1 MKHCRILTAGW
12 LLTLCVFQ
20 AAPAASAD
28 TKTENEQGSAH
39 MTVEEVREKDGTIR
53 IRTTGAEIVIDKAG
67 SVIECH
73 QRIPVSRKV
82 ATISGL
88 SLKDARVESKT
99 SAECKVA
106 AGQGGASPITVS
118 MDGLIT
124 IPVGAGTAV
133 TITGAYKPAY
143 QGREG
148 SHFLLPDE
156 KGGVGVYAL
165 GTATCE
171 APANWESGWKL
182 QYTSGQAF
190 RLLVSV
196 FPPRPFDWKQSCETI
211 VHTFSWKNP
220 YPSDDQLQE
229 WSKHGSIL
237 VLHSWI
243 WQGKTGSQY
252 GVMMDDSWAVSKYE
266 PKSEKELVRVVKTA
280 HDLGMKVIVYM
291 SPYYFKG
298 GSNDDF
304 VAAVDKAMKTYSLD
318 GVYFDGIVEPYNDIM
333 GAYDVTRKTREAIG
347 NERILY
353 IHSTISPL
361 KEIYCPF
368 IDCYADYLLR
378 GEHRKTSEDAFRWYV
393 SSYNLGNAIGT
404 LCYDTQRPT
413 RELIDLMFRV
423 NARLPYWVDDGTWN
437 SKEYFL
443 HKPEM
448 ELMKTEYFPR
458 LKKEAAGHE

>member
-1 MKHCRILTAGW
+1 L
-12 LLTLCVFQ
+12 
-20 AAPAASAD
+20 AAPSAFAEKKAAA
-28 TKTENEQGSAH
+28 EQGSFN
-39 MTVEEVREKDGTIR
+39 MTVEEVREEDGTIR
-53 IRTTGAEIVIDKAG
+53 IRTTGAEIVFDKAAG
-67 SVIECH
+67 VIECH

-88 SLKDARVESKT
+88 SLADARVESKT
-99 SAECKVA
+99 SAECRIA
-106 AGQGGASPITVS
+106 TGESDASPMIVS
-118 MDGLIT
+118 MDSLIS
-124 IPVGAGTAV
+124 IPVGAGTAA

-148 SHFLLPDE
+148 THFLLPDE
-156 KGGVGVYAL
+156 EGGIGIYAL
-165 GTATCE
+165 GGATCE
-171 APANWESGWKL
+171 APAEWEPGWEL

-196 FPPRPFDWKQSCETI
+196 FPPRPFDWKQSYETI

-220 YPSDDQLQE
+220 YPSDDQLRE
-229 WSKHGSIL
+229 WSRHGSIL

-243 WQGKTGSQY
+243 WQGTTGSQY
-252 GVMMDDSWAVSKYE
+252 GVMMDDSWAVSKYV

-280 HDLGMKVIVYM
+280 QGLGMKVIVYM

-298 GSNDDF
+298 GSIDDF
-304 VAAVDKAMKTYSLD
+304 VAAVDQAMKAYSLD

-333 GAYDVTRKTREAIG
+333 GAYDVTRKTRDAIG
-347 NERILY
+347 DERILY

-378 GEHRKTSEDAFRWYV
+378 GEHRETSEDGFRWYV

-437 SKEYFL
+437 KKEYFL

-448 ELMKTEYFPR
+448 ELMKAEYFPR
-458 LKKEAAGHE
+458 LRKEANKHE